1 MAILNAFDLLGED
14 DCDEPSKL
22 FELAEQKGKEIGKA
36 NAISNQ
42 IAKFASLRAAAERE
56 DKSREEAKVRAD
68 KERKKANFLQKKK
81 EREEREKQ
89 ELANGSDSGS
99 VTGAGESVSNGVKPF
114 ANNGNSYGDDKPKEK
129 KNRRNGKFFD
139 EVEKPRLPPIPV
151 RRTIQFDLPTVTNY
165 VSLGGSSERPS
176 SRQSS
181 RQSDRESD
189 SGDYQRLSDVH
200 SDGAITPENG
210 NEIAGQDYQQPPVR
224 RQSRPM
230 NKNNFKANVDEA
242 FTLKPEVIAELE
254 AEPKS
259 ESEPTVVVPEEVE
272 KNDVDSDLEKQKE
285 AEENQITFAEYQKQL
300 DEKKKNLA
308 KTKEERKVEVDKEL
322 QKMKPL
328 SAKKENNEVFVKLG
342 SDKESAKKKG
352 NPNRRDEKPAPK
364 INASDLIRFPKYV
377 RPRPTFNNEGNSG
390 PSFENQGN
398 GRIEAQ
404 QSQAGY
410 GRQTNSTNS
419 LSNGSEGGSGRG
431 DYLRSNGNRPQSN
444 GGGYR
449 AQKFQPAP
457 KSKAPPALESD
468 LFPPLK

>member
-56 DKSREEAKVRAD
+56 DKSRDEAKVRAE

-81 EREEREKQ
+81 EREEREKN
-89 ELANGSDSGS
+89 ELATGSDSGS

-114 ANNGNSYGDDKPKEK
+114 ANNGNHYGDDKPKEK

-139 EVEKPRLPPIPV
+139 EVEKPRLPPLPV
-151 RRTIQFDLPTVTNY
+151 RRRQYDLPTVSSY

-181 RQSDRESD
+181 RHSDRDSD
-189 SGDYQRLSDVH
+189 SGDYQRLSDAH
-200 SDGAITPENG
+200 SDRAITPENG
-210 NEIAGQDYQQPPVR
+210 NENVGHVYQQPPVR
-224 RQSRPM
+224 RQSRPR
-230 NKNNFKANVDEA
+230 NKNNFKANADEA
-242 FTLKPEVIAELE
+242 FTPKPEVIAEP
-254 AEPKS
+254 EPK
-259 ESEPTVVVPEEVE
+259 EDPEPTVVVPEEPVE
-272 KNDVDSDLEKQKE
+272 KTDAVVSDLEKQKE
-285 AEENQITFAEYQKQL
+285 AEEIQITFAEYQKQQ

-342 SDKESAKKKG
+342 SDKESGKKKG
-352 NPNRRDEKPAPK
+352 NSNRKDEKPAPK
-364 INASDLIRFPKYV
+364 INASNLIHFPKYV
-377 RPRPTFNNEGNSG
+377 RPRPTFNNDGNTS

-398 GRIEAQ
+398 GRSEVQ
-404 QSQAGY
+404 RSQTRY
-410 GRQTNSTNS
+410 GRQTSSTNA
-419 LSNGSEGGSGRG
+419 LSNGSEGGRSR
-431 DYLRSNGNRPQSN
+431 DYSRSNGDGRSQSN
-444 GGGYR
+444 GGGR
-449 AQKFQPAP
+449 RAP
-457 KSKAPPALESD
+457 KSTAPPALESD